1 MFTLLR
7 KSSRVRMSKKC
18 PNHPNLSL
26 DCAPGYV
33 VRLDT
38 VAHMPTPGSSSRGA
52 RSVGPFDTVTH
63 WRETRVP
70 NSGTGPRK
78 TPIKDDQGTM
88 PFAMEEVEAAQIMYD
103 AFRATKGPDGVV
115 IDTELWSVETDAR
128 VEVRVGRSCWP
139 WFIFPHSPQSIAAN
153 SIPDANHPQLPPL
166 QEVKGITPHPQAHD
180 HRH

>member
-1 MFTLLR
+1 M
-7 KSSRVRMSKKC
+7 
-18 PNHPNLSL
+18 
-26 DCAPGYV
+26 
-33 VRLDT
+33 
-38 VAHMPTPGSSSRGA
+38 
-52 RSVGPFDTVTH
+52 
-63 WRETRVP
+63 P

-88 PFAMEEVEAAQIMYD
+88 PFAKEEVEAAQIMYD

-153 SIPDANHPQLPPL
+153 SIPEANHPQLPPL